1 MKRLV
6 VLFSAAIASAAAA
19 QAQTS
24 VFDGHWRIV
33 AAEPAAWTSG
43 RATPAPLLRAGLIF
57 RDGTAVMPRPGF
69 CEKPQRDESWIPS
82 RWLLGGE
89 MSGKTIRAFYGRHGI
104 TEDANLNGMTLT
116 CGDRETKLVLAE
128 EGRALLPT
136 RAGSTRCAAVM
147 ASWRPRRKS
156 LPATLPSSSA
166 PMPASIATAL
176 LPGRAPDLQP
186 SRCAGGG

>member
-6 VLFSAAIASAAAA
+6 ILLPRPIASAAAA

-33 AAEPAAWTSG
+33 AAEPAAWTSE
-43 RATPAPLLRAGLIF
+43 RATPAPLLRTGLIF
-57 RDGTAVMPRPGF
+57 RDGTAVLPGAGLLR
-69 CEKPQRDESWIPS
+69 EAEARGTWISS

-89 MSGKTIRAFYGRHGI
+89 MSGKTLRAFYGRHSI

-128 EGRALLPT
+128 EGRALLAHEGWVYTLRRRQGVMETSEDKPAGDAAFIE
-136 RAGSTRCAAVM
+136 RATE
-147 ASWRPRRKS
+147 RR
-156 LPATLPSSSA
+156 
-166 PMPASIATAL
+166 I
-176 LPGRAPDLQP
+176 
-186 SRCAGGG
+186 